1 MREAGTAAV
10 EALTQHRE
18 VGDRLQVIEVG
29 RPVTP
34 LRQEPPH
41 HAQVPLVR
49 GEQLAWGPKC
59 AVMAGVVKPK
69 RRPTK
74 PPTPG
79 RARAFAG
86 QLDWI
91 ETTEEGQDA

>member
-1 MREAGTAAV
+1 MNC
-10 EALTQHRE
+10 HRC
-18 VGDRLQVIEVG
+18 G
-29 RPVTP
+29 RPFT
-34 LRQEPPH
+34 LRPD
-41 HAQVPLVR
+41 VPVLSDAKGR
-49 GEQLAWGPKC
+49 SYAWGPKC

-69 RRPTK
+69 RRPTT

-91 ETTEEGQDA
+91 ETTEEGQNA

>member
-1 MREAGTAAV
+1 MNC
-10 EALTQHRE
+10 HRC
-18 VGDRLQVIEVG
+18 G
-29 RPVTP
+29 RPFT
-34 LRQEPPH
+34 LRPDAPVLID
-41 HAQVPLVR
+41 AQGR
-49 GEQLAWGPKC
+49 SYAWGPKC
-59 AVMAGVVKPK
+59 AVMAGVVKQK

-91 ETTEEGQDA
+91 ETTEEGKEA